1 MQGHIFLSRKS
12 ASMLPIMSTLVVNLP
27 PGRCSRMPPSESHW
41 EELTW
46 SWAWSTGR
54 RTSDQKL
61 EPAAKAAWPYALLCA
76 WSYLNDRDAA
86 HDLMD
91 HAVHKADEYLARH
104 PDVADQ
110 KLVAHFKSF
119 IRRRAKQIARKE
131 SHEIAYGLLPD
142 LEHLLFRS
150 PDVEQRVIAGEML
163 TRLSPVAQFVLDR
176 RDQGY
181 SWRQIAAGLE
191 LDHTVVRR
199 AYFRELKSLLR
210 SLSRSG
216 ESPR

>member
-1 MQGHIFLSRKS
+1 
-12 ASMLPIMSTLVVNLP
+12 
-27 PGRCSRMPPSESHW
+27 MPPSESHW

-91 HAVHKADEYLARH
+91 HAVRKADEYLARH
-104 PDVADQ
+104 PDVADP

-119 IRRRAKQIARKE
+119 IRRRAKQIARKH
-131 SHEIAYGLLPD
+131 SREIAYGLLPD
-142 LEHLLFRS
+142 LEHLLFGL
-150 PDVEQRVIAGEML
+150 PDVEQRVIADEMCG
-163 TRLSPVAQFVLDR
+163 RLSPVAQFVFDR

-181 SWRQIAAGLE
+181 TWRQIGAGLQ
-191 LDHTVVRR
+191 LDHTVLRR